1 MIITIIEGLIA
12 LPKIGIMI
20 SSVIAEI
27 VGWWIQRQKKETLA
41 LIVDAA
47 AKTAHAE
54 TAEERFRAAEM
65 WQSVIQRTRQS

>member
-41 LIVDAA
+41 LIIDAA

-54 TAEERFRAAEM
+54 TAEERFHAAEL
-65 WQSVIQRTRQS
+65 WQSVIQRSRQS